1 MPVFISYRHTDRDH
15 ALKID
20 QRLKMAGIVTYLDV
34 LDEES
39 RNGADEITNIITK
52 RMSECTHLLAIIS
65 DDTSKSWWVPFEI
78 GEATYAENR
87 IATFQ
92 LNVLDYQLPSY
103 LKKWPKIKSLN
114 QMDNFIT
121 SYKGDMKYTPMM
133 ENISGNEDYQRI
145 YKARGFTTTPDEFH
159 RALKRSLGQ

>member
-15 ALKID
+15 AFKID
-20 QRLKMAGIVTYLDV
+20 QRLKVAGIKTYLDV

-39 RNGADEITNIITK
+39 RQGADEITDIITK

-92 LNVLDYQLPSY
+92 LNILDYQLPSY
-103 LKKWPKIKSLN
+103 LKK
-114 QMDNFIT
+114 
-121 SYKGDMKYTPMM
+121 
-133 ENISGNEDYQRI
+133 
-145 YKARGFTTTPDEFH
+145 
-159 RALKRSLGQ
+159 